1 MLLFFFGYVPVFV
14 VRVCQKVIKRCWC
27 VVSEKSPKEY
37 LVIFVRLY
45 KNTKR
50 GEWGSGKSLK

>member
-1 MLLFFFGYVPVFV
+1 MLLFFFGYVPVCSEV
-14 VRVCQKVIKRCWC
+14 YRKVIKRCWC

-50 GEWGSGKSLK
+50 GE

>member
-1 MLLFFFGYVPVFV
+1 MIGEELRYAPLLFLVMCQCV

-37 LVIFVRLY
+37 LVIFVR
-45 KNTKR
+45 
-50 GEWGSGKSLK
+50 

>member
-1 MLLFFFGYVPVFV
+1 MLSSFLVMCQCV

-27 VVSEKSPKEY
+27 VVSEKCPKER

-50 GEWGSGKSLK
+50 GE

>member
-50 GEWGSGKSLK
+50 GE

>member
-1 MLLFFFGYVPVFV
+1 MFLFFFGYVPVFV

-27 VVSEKSPKEY
+27 VVSEKCPKEY

-50 GEWGSGKSLK
+50 GE

>member
-1 MLLFFFGYVPVFV
+1 MLLFFLVMCQCV

-45 KNTKR
+45 KKT
-50 GEWGSGKSLK
+50 LKEVSEVLESH

>member
-1 MLLFFFGYVPVFV
+1 MLLFFFGYVPVCSE
-14 VRVCQKVIKRCWC
+14 VCQKVIKRCWC

-50 GEWGSGKSLK
+50 GE

>member
-1 MLLFFFGYVPVFV
+1 MLLFFFGYVPVCSE
-14 VRVCQKVIKRCWC
+14 VCQKVIKGCWC
-27 VVSEKSPKEY
+27 VVSEKCPKER

-50 GEWGSGKSLK
+50 GE